1 MNIILSTGY
10 FPPINYFK
18 YFEKNNLIYIDTH
31 EYYQRHSYRN
41 RTNILGANNTILLTV
56 PIKKRKSKTK
66 TKDIK
71 ISQEK
76 WKKNHI
82 QSIKSAYGSAPYFI
96 YYFDKIEQII
106 NTNYKF
112 LVDLNY
118 DILQYILDELNIKQK
133 IIFTEKY
140 IPMNNVNYLDQR
152 QILNTKTSIQNYQ
165 QVFSL
170 KFIPDLSILDLIFN
184 LGPNAKYYLNKK
196 K

>member
-1 MNIILSTGY
+1 MNIILPTGY
-10 FPPINYFK
+10 FPPINYFR
-18 YFEKNNLIYIDTH
+18 YFKKNNLIYIDIY
-31 EYYQRHSYRN
+31 EYYKRHSYRN

-56 PIKKRKSKTK
+56 PIKKKTSKQL
-66 TKDIK
+66 TKDIQ
-71 ISQEK
+71 ISQGN

-112 LVDLNY
+112 LIDLNH
-118 DILQYILDELNIKQK
+118 DTLQYVLDELNINRK

-140 IPMNNVNYLDQR
+140 ITTNTIDYIDQR
-152 QILNTKTSIQNYQ
+152 EQLNTNQQNPHYQ

-170 KFIPDLSILDLIFN
+170 KFIPNLSIIDLIFN
-184 LGPNAKYYLNKK
+184 LGPNAKEYLNNK
-196 K
+196 